1 MIIEKIKWNLTM
13 SFIENIIESLSNI
26 EDKVESYN
34 DHQNIDH
41 KKCDYIELLAL
52 LNKDELYEDNLIS
65 RFFKEDDDRTEH
77 EDNVSAEIDDSQE
90 RSLSELFRTLNYR
103 QSMFEEHYPFIV
115 TDDSIKLKEVEHL
128 TKENKLYIVLLCC
141 ANLKKFTKKTQ
152 SKLTE
157 EFEEITYTSIKKF
170 LPQFELKRMG
180 SNSDYRGN
188 TSDKL
193 KLLATDLNISTQDDQ
208 IDNLAKTASK
218 EKGVDLFGWKK
229 FKDKIP
235 NMLMIAIQCA
245 CGEKTDYKI
254 NEPENYH
261 NYLNFDKFK
270 SKPVVV
276 LSVPKAISIAPNSI
290 KDKLEVIKTNN
301 LFFDRLR
308 LMEYIDNTL
317 EIESLLLANKLIE
330 KSISVVD

>member
-1 MIIEKIKWNLTM
+1 MM
-13 SFIENIIESLSNI
+13 SFNENVTESLSEI
-26 EDKVESYN
+26 ESKIESYN

-41 KKCDYIELLAL
+41 RKCDYIELLAL
-52 LNKDELYEDNLIS
+52 LNKDELYEDNLLS
-65 RFFKEDDDRTEH
+65 RFFKESEDRNEH
-77 EDNVSAEIDDSQE
+77 EDDENAEIDDSQE
-90 RSLSELFRTLNYR
+90 RSLAELFNTLKYR
-103 QSMFEEHYPFIV
+103 QNMFENHYPFIV
-115 TDDSIKLKEVEHL
+115 TDDSIKLKNIDTL
-128 TKENKLYIVLLCC
+128 TKENRLYIVLLCC

-152 SKLTE
+152 AKLAE
-157 EFEEITYTSIKKF
+157 EFEEITYASLKKF

-180 SNSDYRGN
+180 SNSDYTGN

-193 KLLATDLNISTQDDQ
+193 KKLATDLNIPTYDDQ
-208 IDNLAKTASK
+208 INYLANTASK
-218 EKGVDLFGWKK
+218 EKGVDLFGWKN

-235 NMLMIAIQCA
+235 NLIMIAIQCA

-261 NYLNFDKFK
+261 NYFIFDKFK
-270 SKPVVV
+270 AKPIVV
-276 LSVPKAISIAPNSI
+276 LSVPKAISIAPNTI

-317 EIESLLLANKLIE
+317 ELESLLLADKLIE

>member
-1 MIIEKIKWNLTM
+1 M
-13 SFIENIIESLSNI
+13 SFNENVTESLSEI
-26 EDKVESYN
+26 ESKIESYN

-41 KKCDYIELLAL
+41 RKCDYIELLAL
-52 LNKDELYEDNLIS
+52 LNKDELYEDNLLS
-65 RFFKEDDDRTEH
+65 RFFKESEDRNEH
-77 EDNVSAEIDDSQE
+77 EDDENAEIDDSQE
-90 RSLSELFRTLNYR
+90 RSLAELFNTLKYR
-103 QSMFEEHYPFIV
+103 QNMFENHYPFIV
-115 TDDSIKLKEVEHL
+115 TDDSIKLKNIDTL
-128 TKENKLYIVLLCC
+128 TKENRLYIVLLCC

-152 SKLTE
+152 AKLAE
-157 EFEEITYTSIKKF
+157 EFEEITYASLKKF

-180 SNSDYRGN
+180 SNSDYTGN

-193 KLLATDLNISTQDDQ
+193 KKLATDLNIPTYDDQ
-208 IDNLAKTASK
+208 INYLANTASK
-218 EKGVDLFGWKK
+218 EKGVDLFGWKN

-235 NMLMIAIQCA
+235 NLIMIAIQCA

-261 NYLNFDKFK
+261 NYFIFDKFK
-270 SKPVVV
+270 AKPIVV
-276 LSVPKAISIAPNSI
+276 LSVPKAISIAPNTI

-317 EIESLLLANKLIE
+317 ELESLLLADKLIE